1 MRRISAKFILLA
13 VCAAAG
19 QIALAQDWPQWRG
32 PNRDGVAAGFR
43 APQAWPAEL
52 KLKWKVT
59 VGEGHSSPVVA
70 GKRVF
75 IFTRQG
81 EKETLTALDLE
92 SGKVVWQD
100 AYEAPYT
107 MNSAA
112 RGHGKG
118 PKSTPVVAGGRIYTL
133 GISGILSSYDAQTG
147 KLRWRKEFS
156 REFREGSPWY
166 GAAMS
171 PVVDRGLV
179 IAHVGGHGSG
189 ALVALDA
196 DTGAVRWHWAGDG
209 PGYASPIVVDVAG
222 TRQVVTQSQENIV
235 GVAAETGKLLWKLP
249 FTTEY
254 TQNSVT
260 PVAYKD
266 LLIFSGMGTRVF
278 AVRLEKQGEEWKAVE
293 AWRNAEVP
301 MYMSSPVLSGNL
313 LVGMTHRNRGQLF
326 VLDADTG
333 KTLWKGE
340 GRAGE
345 NAALLL
351 AGHTLL
357 AQTTDGEIIVAN
369 VSEKGLEPARRYRV
383 ADSPTWAHPA
393 AAGNRILVKDETS
406 LAVWAVE

>member
-1 MRRISAKFILLA
+1 MRRIAGMFVVLA
-13 VCAAAG
+13 VATVAVPG
-19 QIALAQDWPQWRG
+19 VFAQDWPQWRG

-59 VGEGHSSPVVA
+59 VGEGHSSPVVV

-81 EKETLTALDLE
+81 EKETLTALELE
-92 SGKVVWQD
+92 SGKVAWQD
-100 AYEAPYT
+100 GYEAPYT

-112 RGHGKG
+112 EAHGKG
-118 PKSTPVVAGGRIYTL
+118 PKSTPVAAGGRIYTL

-166 GAAMS
+166 GTAMS
-171 PVVDRGLV
+171 PVVERGLL
-179 IAHVGGHGSG
+179 IAHVGGHDSG
-189 ALVALDA
+189 ALVAFDA
-196 DTGAVRWHWAGDG
+196 DTGAVRWRWAGDG

-222 TRQVVTQSQENIV
+222 TRQVVTQSQENII
-235 GVAAETGKLLWKLP
+235 GVAAETGRLLWKLP
-249 FTTEY
+249 FTTQY

-260 PVAYKD
+260 PLVYKD
-266 LLIFSGMGTRVF
+266 LLIFSGYGTRAF
-278 AVRLEKQGEEWKAVE
+278 AVRLEKQGEAWKAVE
-293 AWRNAEVP
+293 AWRNQEVP

-313 LVGMTHRNRGQLF
+313 LVGMTHRNRGQIF
-326 VLDADTG
+326 VLDAATG

-345 NAALLL
+345 NAALVL

-357 AQTTDGEIIVAN
+357 AQTTDGEIIVGT
-369 VSEKGLEPARRYRV
+369 VSGKGLAPARRYRV

-393 AAGNRILVKDETS
+393 ATGNRILVKDEKT